1 MGREVASDL
10 RLLQCRPARLRPALA
25 DDSAASDAIQLLGR
39 RGIRRREIGNPV
51 DERFLGKGVRAC
63 ADGGVAFRIRMPDGS
78 FRIRRNGRLPKRL
91 GVDGKSK
98 PIAGVE
104 FDSHCRGH
112 PAIVSDTDIFAY
124 INSPVN
130 DFKNAASNS

>member
-1 MGREVASDL
+1 MASGP
-10 RLLQCRPARLRPALA
+10 RLLQGRPAQLRPTLA
-25 DDSAASDAIQLLGR
+25 DAPATSDAVQLLGR

-63 ADGGVAFRIRMPDGS
+63 AGDGVAFRIRMPVGS

-91 GVDGKSK
+91 GADGISK

-104 FDSHCRGH
+104 FYSHCRGH
-112 PAIVSDTDIFAY
+112 PAIVSYSDIFAY
-124 INSPVN
+124 IKSSVN
-130 DFKNAASNS
+130 NFQNAASNS